1 MEVYRQET
9 LRIIKLFLDGDISF
23 AECISAL
30 DESLAAV
37 FPPPTGEDLD
47 SLRDLVR
54 WNRRIVMTELARRAS
69 EHD

>member
-1 MEVYRQET
+1 MEVYRRET

-30 DESLAAV
+30 DEALAAV
-37 FPPPTGEDLD
+37 FPPPTSEELD
-47 SLRDLVR
+47 SLRALAR
-54 WNRRIVMTELARRAS
+54 WNRQIVRMEMARRRS